1 MTVNAQVLMTL
12 LLYNIR
18 TMSHTSSIPIDTTC
32 LLYYIFNER
41 HVDVARVI
49 YMEIRM
55 ISSSGHRFGTRTSTT
70 LAFPGLIIGLC
81 GRVGVAIYLLVHGTI
96 EGVLQ
101 TREPHVD
108 HPLPT
113 KYEFSSFVDW
123 PGDRI
128 FHFVGE
134 VGGSNFGHTGNAE
147 DESSGETIG
156 LE

>member
-32 LLYYIFNER
+32 LLYYIFNEW

-49 YMEIRM
+49 SMEIRM
-55 ISSSGHRFGTRTSTT
+55 ISSYGHRFGTRTSTT
-70 LAFPGLIIGLC
+70 LAFPGLIMGLC
-81 GRVGVAIYLLVHGTI
+81 GLVGVAIYLVVHGTI
-96 EGVLQ
+96 EGV
-101 TREPHVD
+101 VN
-108 HPLPT
+108 
-113 KYEFSSFVDW
+113 
-123 PGDRI
+123 DRYI
-128 FHFVGE
+128 LRHWE

-156 LE
+156 LEETSDSDEDWVV